1 MSMENKQKRHN
12 RSPAQKKK
20 RATPMT
26 KAKTL
31 ASRQKMISR
40 GSGGLNSST
49 HLELP
54 QSTRE
59 ALAGWE
65 EAAAHLHQTFNLT
78 PQEQKFVLHYIE
90 TGKKGE
96 SAKEAGYKCADQS
109 AQDLLNRSRVK
120 MAIDYAQRALS
131 TRLFAVAAQVNG
143 ALSKIATADHAPAN
157 RALLEGESF
166 QDTLDKLA
174 ALPDEILDAIR
185 TITINRTKEIVTL
198 AFESR
203 TDALY
208 KLSQN
213 LGLSRGAQD
222 KDTSILIFEEIAIE
236 EEEAPAPAGG
246 MTQLG
251 PGLEADFSEYEGE
264 NGPGEGG

>member
-1 MSMENKQKRHN
+1 MGKENKRKRHN

-20 RATPMT
+20 RAT
-26 KAKTL
+26 AKTRAMAL
-31 ASRQKMISR
+31 ASRQKMVSK

-54 QSTRE
+54 QPPSG
-59 ALAGWE
+59 APVGWE
-65 EAAAHLHQTFNLT
+65 EAAAHFHQTFNLT
-78 PQEQKFVLHYIE
+78 PQEQKFVLHYLE
-90 TGKKGE
+90 TGKKGD

-109 AQDLLNRSRVK
+109 AQDLLKRSRVK
-120 MAIDYAQRALS
+120 AAIDYAQRALS
-131 TRLFAVAAQVNG
+131 TKLFAKAEQVNG
-143 ALSKIATADHAPAN
+143 ALSKIATADHAAAN
-157 RALLEGESF
+157 RALLEGRSF
-166 QDTLDKLA
+166 QDTLDKLT

-213 LGLSRGAQD
+213 LGLTRGKED
-222 KDTSILIFEEIAIE
+222 LDRGILVIE
-236 EEEAPAPAGG
+236 QVVETDEVVEAPDEGI
-246 MTQLG
+246 TKLSDS
-251 PGLEADFSEYEGE
+251 LEADFTPIEE
-264 NGPGEGG
+264 